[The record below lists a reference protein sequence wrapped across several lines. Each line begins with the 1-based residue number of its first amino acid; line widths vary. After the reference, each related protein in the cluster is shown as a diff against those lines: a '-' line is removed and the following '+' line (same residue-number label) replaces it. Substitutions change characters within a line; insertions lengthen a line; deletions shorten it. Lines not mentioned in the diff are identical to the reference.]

1 MPWVVDD
8 AGLLFEPG
16 SVTEP
21 AERVVQILQDDNLRQ
36 ALVDRGLERVQAFS
50 LERYEVA
57 LAEIVDKAM
66 TYTLPRATTAAA
78 TDGSDEAP
86 PPLSDARP
94 RDDGILVLLAD
105 EIEARSDV
113 ALREYTVRSGI
124 PLVGPLV
131 AWVRRN
137 LTSHLR
143 EPYLNPRIDRQ
154 VSLNRQI
161 AEWLKRAATT
171 SSARSRRQDE
181 LETRV
186 QALEAQVEALTRE
199 SADEDCREEQSL

>member
-16 SVTEP
+16 SITEL
-21 AERVVQILQDDNLRQ
+21 ADRVVQILQDDELRQ
-36 ALVDRGLERVQAFS
+36 VMIERGLERVQQFT
-50 LERYEVA
+50 LERYETT
-57 LAEIVDKAM
+57 LAEIVDQAM
-66 TYTLPRATTAAA
+66 TYTLSRATTTGTMDRNDAAQPTHSTA
-78 TDGSDEAP
+78 SGQD
-86 PPLSDARP
+86 DA
-94 RDDGILVLLAD
+94 ILGLLAD

-143 EPYLNPRIDRQ
+143 EPYLDPMIERQ

-161 AEWLKRAATT
+161 AEWLKRAATI
-171 SSARSRRQDE
+171 SSVRSRRQDE

-199 SADEDCREEQSL
+199 SADDNPREEQSL